1 MSSRF
6 NQRQQIA
13 QKKPQEGDRHQEP
26 RGQSAAARNV
36 AQKTDQTDA
45 VCVSGTN
52 NNENQIRPEGFE
64 SCLWTCPQFH
74 YNLLRHIVSPL
85 VHVVSPGL
93 VTRISSPEREGVWLT
108 DLPSFIERRHNGVWQ
123 RVLLRNAFQ
132 ILCKLGCARCAKDNT
147 VPVREG

>member
-1 MSSRF
+1 MPYAS
-6 NQRQQIA
+6 
-13 QKKPQEGDRHQEP
+13 
-26 RGQSAAARNV
+26 V
-36 AQKTDQTDA
+36 AQTTMK
-45 VCVSGTN
+45 
-52 NNENQIRPEGFE
+52 IRSDPRASNPVFGRVQ
-64 SCLWTCPQFH
+64 QFH

-108 DLPSFIERRHNGVWQ
+108 DLPSFIERRHNCVWQ

>member
-1 MSSRF
+1 MSSQRGCDWPFKMWTSFKAAAVSSRF

-64 SCLWTCPQFH
+64 SCLWTCPAVPLQF
-74 YNLLRHIVSPL
+74 
-85 VHVVSPGL
+85 
-93 VTRISSPEREGVWLT
+93 T
-108 DLPSFIERRHNGVWQ
+108 
-123 RVLLRNAFQ
+123 
-132 ILCKLGCARCAKDNT
+132 
-147 VPVREG
+147 